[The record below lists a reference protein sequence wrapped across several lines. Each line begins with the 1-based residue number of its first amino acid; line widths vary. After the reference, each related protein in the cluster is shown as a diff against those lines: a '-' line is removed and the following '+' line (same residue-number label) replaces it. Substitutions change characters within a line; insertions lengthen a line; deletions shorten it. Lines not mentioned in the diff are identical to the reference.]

1 MRSPLDPGRAP
12 AGKKIS
18 IERGTASGCA
28 DARAGLT
35 PLANLLLLPLPP
47 PPPLPLPPQ
56 PHTTTINPSA
66 ASGDFAKK
74 LAADIQAAADE
85 ASAAAQ
91 SASSSAVRAASGAAD
106 ALAAELES
114 LSSGLA
120 SGIKAA
126 GSDRA
131 AAAKAALSSVDALVE
146 QFVSRAAK
154 LKAAAAGEGAA
165 ASDAAAAAFARE
177 ANSLRARIEAGGL
190 GADDIMREVSELA
203 VSAGSA
209 LRAISVGGAGGGAS
223 AGGAAASSS
232 SSPSS
237 FLAHYAK
244 LWLSLGSLFF
254 LDRGIKSL
262 FAANGIAFPSALA
275 GMFGVFAVLCA
286 VGEKSADRVL
296 AAYAPALT
304 WIARWLPLFYVPALV
319 TLPLALNGIPGA
331 DLLRIVGILSVGMVA
346 TLLFTAQTTV
356 WIREAVKTP
365 VKEVAKGKPSAP
377 FTKVHYAC
385 WAATAFLSLAAT
397 LADPSGLGAQAAL
410 PFGLAATVGGYLLGD
425 RVPKGMQGVLHP
437 VVVTALVANAGVALQ
452 GSLQGLSYAASQKAY
467 LNKGALPVLGAGD
480 ALMSL
485 LGVVIVSFGF
495 RIYTQR
501 DTMRRHFPEIFGATA
516 LSSLFSLFSTAFA
529 AKACGLSAVLAKALI
544 PRSVTVALALPIA
557 QSLEAPLAITAAAV
571 LLQGILGANFGP
583 GLMTAVG
590 IKDTIARGL
599 AAAGTA
605 GGLGTAS
612 LTSKEPEALPF
623 CALSYAM
630 VGIFSTCV
638 TAVPAVRDA
647 LIAIVA

>member
-1 MRSPLDPGRAP
+1 
-12 AGKKIS
+12 
-18 IERGTASGCA
+18 
-28 DARAGLT
+28 LT
-35 PLANLLLLPLPP
+35 
-47 PPPLPLPPQ
+47 
-56 PHTTTINPSA
+56 
-66 ASGDFAKK
+66 KK
-74 LAADIQAAADE
+74 LAADIARAADE
-85 ASAAAQ
+85 AATAAQASSASAAASRAV
-91 SASSSAVRAASGAAD
+91 SAGAD
-106 ALAAELES
+106 ALAGEVEA
-114 LSSGLA
+114 LA
-120 SGIKAA
+120 SSLASSVQAA

-131 AAAKAALSSVDALVE
+131 AAAKAALKSVDALVE
-146 QFVSRAAK
+146 QFSARLAKLRAAAGGRSGEEAASASAAASAFVREANT
-154 LKAAAAGEGAA
+154 LRARLESGALSAEDVAREVASLAASAGAALRTASLELAAAAAGGAA
-165 ASDAAAAAFARE
+165 SASP
-177 ANSLRARIEAGGL
+177 S
-190 GADDIMREVSELA
+190 
-203 VSAGSA
+203 
-209 LRAISVGGAGGGAS
+209 
-223 AGGAAASSS
+223 ASSA
-232 SSPSS
+232 SPLS
-237 FLAHYAK
+237 FLTHYAK

-254 LDRGIKSL
+254 LDKAIKSL
-262 FAANGIAFPSALA
+262 FVAQGIAFPSALA
-275 GMFGVFAVLCA
+275 GMFGVFAVLCL
-286 VGEKSADRVL
+286 VGEKAANQVL
-296 AAYAPALT
+296 AAYAPALA

-331 DLLRIVGILSVGMVA
+331 DLLRIVGILAVGMVA

-377 FTKVHYAC
+377 FTAAHYAC
-385 WAATAFLSLAAT
+385 WALVAAT
-397 LADPSGLGAQAAL
+397 SLLATLVDPAGLGPRAAL

-425 RVPKGMQGVLHP
+425 RVPKNMQGVLHP
-437 VVVTALVANAGVALQ
+437 VVVTALVANGGVALQ
-452 GSLQGLSYAASQKAY
+452 GALQGWTYAAAQKAY
-467 LNKGALPVLGAGD
+467 LNKGALSIMGAGD

-501 DTMRRHFPEIFGATA
+501 DTAMRHAPEIFGATA

-529 AKACGLSAVLAKALI
+529 AKALGLSAVLAKALI

-638 TAVPAVRDA
+638 TAIPAVRDA
-647 LIAIVA
+647 LVAIVA